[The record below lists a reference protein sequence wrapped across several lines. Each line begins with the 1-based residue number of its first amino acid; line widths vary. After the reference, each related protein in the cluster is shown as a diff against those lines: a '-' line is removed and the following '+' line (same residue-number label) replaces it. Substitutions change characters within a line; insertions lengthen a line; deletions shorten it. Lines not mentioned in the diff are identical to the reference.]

1 MKKFRFNQVP
11 KMYDVRMLTF
21 SKLKVVAHNFISF
34 MWIQILELTNLYLTQ
49 KVKKHE
55 SLILVM
61 ICDEN

>member
-11 KMYDVRMLTF
+11 KKYEEQLLTF
-21 SKLKVVAHNFISF
+21 SKSKVVAHNFISF
-34 MWIQILELTNLYLTQ
+34 MWIQILKLKNSDHTQ